1 MTTMNAEVYDALR
14 AVNVPEDKA
23 RRAAEALTP
32 DTELVR
38 LSARVDAVK
47 VDLEGRFDR
56 LHMHVDGRFALLQWM
71 IGFNLAMTVAL
82 LWKVFAAH

>member
-1 MTTMNAEVYDALR
+1 MNAEVYDALR

-23 RRAAEALTP
+23 R
-32 DTELVR
+32 VR

-56 LHMHVDGRFALLQWM
+56 LQTHVDGKFALLQWM
-71 IGFNLAMTVAL
+71 IAFNLAMTVAL